1 MALKR
6 REKGRA
12 RYAVW
17 ETAKVLGPKA
27 KERKGVRPRLERNNL
42 IQESR
47 LAYNLVFIESSVRS
61 LKRGW
66 KDKDEETVE
75 GESTHNEG
83 AETRAD
89 PASVFGNNNNNN
101 NTTEPRSRPMNE
113 LKKKKKKRRKKKRE
127 RVEEET
133 EAVGRG
139 G

>member
-89 PASVFGNNNNNN
+89 PASVFGNNNNNA
-101 NTTEPRSRPMNE
+101 TEPRSRPMNE
-113 LKKKKKKRRKKKRE
+113 LKKKKKKKRKKKRE